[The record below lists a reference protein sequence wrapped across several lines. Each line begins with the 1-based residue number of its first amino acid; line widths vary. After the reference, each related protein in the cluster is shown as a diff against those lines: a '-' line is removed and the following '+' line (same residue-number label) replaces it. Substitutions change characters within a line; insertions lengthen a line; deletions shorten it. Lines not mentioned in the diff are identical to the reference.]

1 MLIKVRLSGSAW
13 HGSQRCVRNLL
24 FSNVTVPFAVVVLL
38 NFLLS
43 LQLVDYLTGNLNV
56 SVASVFHVAFENQ
69 QTSKTVVKSCVE
81 LSEYF
86 YNFVSYSDDELL
98 SCFSIVLSFCFVF
111 FSVFAQRDEG
121 GILGFF
127 GTTFV

>member
-24 FSNVTVPFAVVVLL
+24 FSDVTVAYSAVVLL

-56 SVASVFHVAFENQ
+56 SVSSVFLVAFENQ
-69 QTSKTVVKSCVE
+69 QTRKTVVKSCVE
-81 LSEYF
+81 VSEYF
-86 YNFVSYSDDELL
+86 YNFV
-98 SCFSIVLSFCFVF
+98 
-111 FSVFAQRDEG
+111 
-121 GILGFF
+121 
-127 GTTFV
+127 